1 MKKKK
6 KTTRFGQREF
16 EKEKRKRQ
24 GSDKE
29 NIEKEKENDK
39 VRTTGFNGSKRATL
53 RAIKRNNGFQMWPK
67 AGSHWHYFGR
77 PQRKHKK
84 DPCLCFRW
92 CAHFV
97 PLGLH
102 FRPYWPRFGHYRCC
116 LLCLLGLF
124 WAPIGTILADPN
136 GSTRRTHACA
146 SVGGLILCLLGSIF
160 GYTFVLLSPWE
171 MKIQ

>member
-53 RAIKRNNGFQMWPK
+53 RAINTNNGFQMWPS
-67 AGSHWHYFGR
+67 G
-77 PQRKHKK
+77 
-84 DPCLCFRW
+84 L
-92 CAHFV
+92 
-97 PLGLH
+97 PLA
-102 FRPYWPRFGHYRCC
+102 
-116 LLCLLGLF
+116 LF
-124 WAPIGTILADPN
+124 WQAPTEAQ
-136 GSTRRTHACA
+136 
-146 SVGGLILCLLGSIF
+146 
-160 GYTFVLLSPWE
+160 E
-171 MKIQ
+171 